1 MIDLGYIYS
10 KIYLFGEIFD
20 IFEKGYTKSTKRYIK
35 AWHDLSREM
44 SDYAEQHFDFGCYI
58 SIRKDRSCA
67 LYELNYD
74 GAANVPQEHYEDS
87 EMEISINLSPEL
99 YSRQLYIP
107 DEQWIKY
114 KEQFILTFVHE
125 MTHSMQFD
133 DNKDLVDDYYSS
145 PFEIDAYSSELAFDM
160 HLFNRKAT
168 ECDAFD
174 RYRNVDKKVSSKMYE
189 LAKQK
194 YEYLK
199 KHK

>member
-1 MIDLGYIYS
+1 
-10 KIYLFGEIFD
+10 
-20 IFEKGYTKSTKRYIK
+20 
-35 AWHDLSREM
+35 
-44 SDYAEQHFDFGCYI
+44 
-58 SIRKDRSCA
+58 
-67 LYELNYD
+67 
-74 GAANVPQEHYEDS
+74 
-87 EMEISINLSPEL
+87 
-99 YSRQLYIP
+99 
-107 DEQWIKY
+107 
-114 KEQFILTFVHE
+114 

-168 ECDAFD
+168 ECDAYD

>member
-1 MIDLGYIYS
+1 
-10 KIYLFGEIFD
+10 
-20 IFEKGYTKSTKRYIK
+20 
-35 AWHDLSREM
+35 
-44 SDYAEQHFDFGCYI
+44 
-58 SIRKDRSCA
+58 
-67 LYELNYD
+67 
-74 GAANVPQEHYEDS
+74 
-87 EMEISINLSPEL
+87 
-99 YSRQLYIP
+99 
-107 DEQWIKY
+107 
-114 KEQFILTFVHE
+114 

-133 DNKDLVDDYYSS
+133 DNKDQVDDYYSS